1 MKGKMNKF
9 CLIGTIFICVMAL
22 ISCGNHES
30 ASANDTWFRLQGIW
44 ERSGYGDVYVIGK
57 KRAILY
63 QYTRATCLQADKL
76 DRREFTERLTD
87 FVVQDDG
94 TAFTA
99 IDPDEPAFKRHY
111 TRLETLPES
120 CDGNSGIKGFV
131 PTQLFEHVWHTF
143 NDYYA
148 FFKER
153 GVDWPAQYVKLKDQV
168 NDRMGKPAFF
178 GLLRQLLSPIDDGH
192 VYLES
197 RTDDF
202 RPAKPHGTEVIFRD
216 GFPLQSEFDEYR
228 EYVSGQMTSYY
239 DILWS
244 YVDKGSRQQAGGK
257 HSNLLQWG
265 TINRRLGYL
274 LVNSMTSIS
283 TNRNATSLDDV
294 GAIKGILDRVMRDL
308 RDTAAMIIDVR
319 FNGGGDDAVG
329 LAIVNRFTDKR
340 RLAVAKTARSY
351 RGETPRRE
359 AYLTPEGDKPYLK
372 PVVVIAGPDSAS
384 ATEIFIMGM
393 RALPQVIQLGEPTN
407 GILSD
412 ELYKTL
418 PKGWKFTLSNE
429 VYYDYKGVNHE
440 VSGTVPQ
447 IQTPVFSLKDL
458 ETGHNSALETALK
471 VLTHQEPT
479 ALGINEGTL

>member
-1 MKGKMNKF
+1 M
-9 CLIGTIFICVMAL
+9 
-22 ISCGNHES
+22 
-30 ASANDTWFRLQGIW
+30 
-44 ERSGYGDVYVIGK
+44 
-57 KRAILY
+57 
-63 QYTRATCLQADKL
+63 TR
-76 DRREFTERLTD
+76 
-87 FVVQDDG
+87 
-94 TAFTA
+94 
-99 IDPDEPAFKRHY
+99 
-111 TRLETLPES
+111 
-120 CDGNSGIKGFV
+120 
-131 PTQLFEHVWHTF
+131 
-143 NDYYA
+143 
-148 FFKER
+148 
-153 GVDWPAQYVKLKDQV
+153 
-168 NDRMGKPAFF
+168 
-178 GLLRQLLSPIDDGH
+178 
-192 VYLES
+192 
-197 RTDDF
+197 
-202 RPAKPHGTEVIFRD
+202 
-216 GFPLQSEFDEYR
+216 
-228 EYVSGQMTSYY
+228 YY